1 MFEPYWE
8 VERKAALH
16 VEQGQDTPT
25 EAQITILPE
34 EELTLT
40 MDTKDH
46 VDTFIDYG
54 SIDNKKPEGEPHLN
68 YARWMLNHFRLPAML
83 SFAFAPFMEE
93 HKLFATYNDKR
104 YRVVG
109 ASRLGDIWLTNDF
122 SSDSYQVRVSILEV
136 SKWSP
141 QP

>member
-40 MDTKDH
+40 MPAEEH

-54 SIDNKKPEGEPHLN
+54 SLGNKVLENEPHLG
-68 YARWMLNHFRLPAML
+68 YARWMLNHFRLSAML
-83 SFAFAPFMEE
+83 ALAFAPFMED

-109 ASRLGDIWLTNDF
+109 ASRLGDIWLTTDF

>member
-1 MFEPYWE
+1 MFEPYW
-8 VERKAALH
+8 VVKKNLALKE
-16 VEQGQDTPT
+16 EQGKDTPVP
-25 EAQITILPE
+25 APNANPPKE
-34 EELTLT
+34 ESTLT
-40 MDTKDH
+40 MPAEEH

-54 SIDNKKPEGEPHLN
+54 SIGNKVLENEPHLD
-68 YARWMLNHFRLPAML
+68 YARWMLNHFRLSAML
-83 SFAFAPFMEE
+83 ALAFAPFMED